1 MIKVNI
7 KCFSHVKYALK
18 VDKLELEMPQGSTIK
33 TLEKKIRAMAN
44 GELDGISLRMALNRK
59 YTVDDIILKEGD
71 EVAFIPPVQGG

>member
-1 MIKVNI
+1 MIKINI

-18 VDKLELEMPQGSTIK
+18 VDKLELEMPQGSTLK
-33 TLEKKIRAMAN
+33 TLEEKIRAMAS

-59 YTVDDIILKEGD
+59 YTVDDIVLKEGD

>member
-1 MIKVNI
+1 MIKINI

-18 VDKLELEMPQGSTIK
+18 VDKLELEMPQGSTLK

-59 YTVDDIILKEGD
+59 YTVDDIVLKEGD

>member
-1 MIKVNI
+1 
-7 KCFSHVKYALK
+7 
-18 VDKLELEMPQGSTIK
+18 MPQGATLK

-59 YTVDDIILKEGD
+59 YIVDDIVLKEGD

>member
-1 MIKVNI
+1 MIKINI

-18 VDKLELEMPQGSTIK
+18 VDKLELEMPQGSTLK

-44 GELDGISLRMALNRK
+44 GGLDGISLRMALNKK
-59 YTVDDIILKEGD
+59 YTVDDIVLKEGD

>member
-1 MIKVNI
+1 
-7 KCFSHVKYALK
+7 
-18 VDKLELEMPQGSTIK
+18 MPQGATLN
-33 TLEKKIRAMAN
+33 TLEEKIRAMAN

>member
-1 MIKVNI
+1 MIKINI

-18 VDKLELEMPQGSTIK
+18 VDKLELEMPQGATLK

-44 GELDGISLRMALNRK
+44 GELYGISLRMALNRK
-59 YTVDDIILKEGD
+59 YTVDDIVLKEGD

>member
-1 MIKVNI
+1 MIKINI

-18 VDKLELEMPQGSTIK
+18 VDKLEVEMPRGATLK

-59 YTVDDIILKEGD
+59 YTVDDIVLREGD